1 MLINLTPHTGDSN
14 PVFGLALLNDVP
26 YVSVWGTG
34 DILRVDM
41 ETDDVTTVIMAA
53 SDDVMFSLASLDA
66 SNQPESK
73 IIFLSNISKKSTFC
87 HALMKQIYDSFKKN
101 HTLCYPSKSWWII
114 IHINQLTYC
123 LMRDMVAILKVQF
136 CNMS

>member
-1 MLINLTPHTGDSN
+1 MLINLTRHTGDNN

-53 SDDVMFSLASLDA
+53 SDDVMFSLATLDV

-73 IIFLSNISKKSTFC
+73 IIFLSNISKKSSLY
-87 HALMKQIYDSFKKN
+87 HALMKQIYDSLKN
-101 HTLCYPSKSWWII
+101 HASCYPSKSW
-114 IHINQLTYC
+114 
-123 LMRDMVAILKVQF
+123 
-136 CNMS
+136 